1 MPALDWIFLALLLSS
16 LLLGAWRGLVFEVLS
31 LVSWVVAFVAAQ
43 WLAPTAASHL
53 PMSGA
58 TEMVRYAAG
67 FVLVFI
73 AVVLAVSLLAWLLK
87 KLLDS
92 VGLRPVDRVLGAC
105 FGLAR
110 GLVIVL
116 AATVVMEMTPLK
128 NAAWWKESKGAE
140 VSVAVL
146 RQLRPVLPGEF
157 GKYLPQDAAKS

>member
-1 MPALDWIFLALLLSS
+1 MPALDWVFLAVLLAS
-16 LLLGAWRGLVFEVLS
+16 LLLGAWRGLVDEVLS
-31 LVSWVVAFVAAQ
+31 LLSWVAAFVVAQ
-43 WLAPTAASHL
+43 WLAPTVASRL

-58 TEMVRYAAG
+58 TEMMRYAAG

-73 AVVLAVSLLAWLLK
+73 AVVLAVGLLVWLLK
-87 KLLDS
+87 KLLES
-92 VGLRPVDRVLGAC
+92 IGLRPVDRVLGAA

-116 AATVVMEMTPLK
+116 AVTVVMEMTPLK

-146 RQLRPVLPGEF
+146 KQLRPVLPGEF
-157 GKYLPQDAAKS
+157 GKYLPRDAART